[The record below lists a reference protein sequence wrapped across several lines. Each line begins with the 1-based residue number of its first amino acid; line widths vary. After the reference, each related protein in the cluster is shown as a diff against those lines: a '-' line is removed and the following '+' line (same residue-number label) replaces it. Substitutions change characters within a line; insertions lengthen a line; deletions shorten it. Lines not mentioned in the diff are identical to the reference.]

1 MFPLSVIYTLS
12 LPESLT
18 LSTANFMEVGFINCP
33 FFMLTIFEVFAAAT
47 IKSVCLA
54 KKAGI

>member
-1 MFPLSVIYTLS
+1 MD
-12 LPESLT
+12 
-18 LSTANFMEVGFINCP
+18 VGFINCP